1 MKTLIAIPCGDQCS
15 TDFLRALLSLEMVG
29 QVQITFAQGS
39 LIYDARNKLTEIAM
53 EGEFDRVLWLDS
65 DMIFPSDTMKRLAAH
80 LDEGKQMV
88 TGVYSTRKQPL
99 EPTIYRNIS
108 IKQEPGEKFATP
120 KREVYTDWPK
130 EGLFE
135 VAACGFGCCMM
146 TAALLRRILDEFG
159 AGFTPVVGFGEDISF
174 CLRVRELKEK
184 IWCDPGFR
192 LGHVGVAYYW
202 PD

>member
-15 TDFLRALLSLEMVG
+15 TDFLRALLSLEMIG

-39 LIYDARNKLTEIAM
+39 LIYDARNKLTEISLD
-53 EGEFDRVLWLDS
+53 GGFDRVLWLDS
-65 DMIFPSDTMKRLAAH
+65 DMVFPSDTMKRLAAH

-88 TGVYSTRKQPL
+88 TGVYSTRKQPI
-99 EPTIYRNIS
+99 EPTIFRDIS

-120 KREVYTDWPK
+120 TREVYTDWPK
-130 EGLFE
+130 DGLFE

-146 TAALLRRILDEFG
+146 TVELLRRIVDNFG
-159 AGFTPVVGFGEDISF
+159 AGFTPVVGFGEEISF
-174 CLRVRELKEK
+174 CLRVLELKEK

>member
-1 MKTLIAIPCGDQCS
+1 MKTLIAIPCGDTCP

-39 LIYDARNKLTEIAM
+39 LVYDAR
-53 EGEFDRVLWLDS
+53 
-65 DMIFPSDTMKRLAAH
+65 
-80 LDEGKQMV
+80 LDEGKEMV

-99 EPTIYRNIS
+99 EPTIYRHIGLR
-108 IKQEPGEKFATP
+108 QEPGEKFATP
-120 KREVYTDWPK
+120 VREVYTDWPK

-146 TAALLRRILDEFG
+146 TTALIRRILDNFG
-159 AGFTPVVGFGEDISF
+159 AGFTPVSGFGEDISF
-174 CLRVRELKEK
+174 CLRVRELKET

-192 LGHVGVAYYW
+192 LGHIGVAYYW